1 MKKLQIHVVVY
12 NISPEM
18 WLKKCCP
25 AISFIN
31 TNLPEKRIRMSIS
44 KEKIE
49 LMPKNST
56 DIFKKSKIN
65 IYMDRSTSGIIAWL
79 KNITYYILTKKLCV
93 TMITSQ
99 ILLKK
104 RWNKIMIVKPHVH

>member
-31 TNLPEKRIRMSIS
+31 TNLPEKRIRMSKS

-79 KNITYYILTKKLCV
+79 KNITYYILTKKLCDDDYQSNIIEEE
-93 TMITSQ
+93 ME
-99 ILLKK
+99 
-104 RWNKIMIVKPHVH
+104 

>member
-1 MKKLQIHVVVY
+1 MKKLQIHAVVY

-18 WLKKCCP
+18 WLRKCCP

-31 TNLPEKRIRMSIS
+31 TDLPERRIRMSKS

-79 KNITYYILTKKLCV
+79 KNITYYILTKKTV
-93 TMITSQ
+93 MMITSQ
-99 ILLKK
+99 TLLKK
-104 RWNKIMIVKPHVH
+104 TWNKIIIVKPHRH